1 MRSRDQVSRSP
12 MLAHHLGGPLGMKS
26 AGLAEH
32 RPITDHCVRGNNM
45 GGGYA
50 LQYKLNWPERRSAP
64 LAWSSSSSLGGAGWN
79 IMAEA
84 RPRQYLEKKAQDQS
98 YL

>member
-1 MRSRDQVSRSP
+1 
-12 MLAHHLGGPLGMKS
+12 
-26 AGLAEH
+26 
-32 RPITDHCVRGNNM
+32 M